1 MCCGRKPCAG
11 PRMRV
16 ASLRTSLMSAGLMG
30 CCLPLW
36 LYARRQGCCKWC
48 AMLVQMQ
55 HASHGGDNGAEMRI
69 AAAAKADDLPSDPVF
84 LCGEFQRNKGG

>member
-1 MCCGRKPCAG
+1 MCWPEDAGGQFEDVADVCG
-11 PRMRV
+11 
-16 ASLRTSLMSAGLMG
+16 LDGL
-30 CCLPLW
+30 LF
-36 LYARRQGCCKWC
+36 AIVVVRRQGCCKWC